1 MNESYLCDPRL
12 YSIECVLF
20 LVHRVPFIACVSPST
35 CVWEVIPIFLFIEF
49 AGHWKE
55 SKA

>member
-12 YSIECVLF
+12 YSIEFVWF
-20 LVHRVPFIACVSPST
+20 LDHQVPFIACLSPST
-35 CVWEVIPIFLFIEF
+35 CVGEVIPTFLFIEF
-49 AGHWKE
+49 AGDWKE